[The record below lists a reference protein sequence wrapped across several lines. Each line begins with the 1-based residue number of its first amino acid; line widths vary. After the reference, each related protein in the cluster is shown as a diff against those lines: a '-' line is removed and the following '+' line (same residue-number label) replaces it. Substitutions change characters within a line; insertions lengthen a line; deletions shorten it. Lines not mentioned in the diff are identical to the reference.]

1 MYKIKL
7 APYTMEISFTNNFI
21 TESDVIWFV
30 AMIIGF
36 ILINLSM
43 RIYNPNVPTD
53 KAIAAQAT

>member
-7 APYTMEISFTNNFI
+7 APYTMEISFTNNLI

-36 ILINLSM
+36 KLINLFCHGGF
-43 RIYNPNVPTD
+43 
-53 KAIAAQAT
+53 AIRSF